1 MIKTNKDRVIK
12 TAVVGKI
19 RQHCCADYTVTPKGE
34 ALVLP
39 GIGGI
44 VYNAKIGD
52 PAFGW
57 AGDHIEPGVSV
68 YNPDKRDSDS
78 MNILAC
84 IGNVAV
90 VMDGDAKG
98 AKGYVTGK
106 HGGAEDV
113 MVYFDDDTLDK
124 LCIGDKIQIRACGQG
139 LRLVDYYEDIKAQC
153 IDPELLEKLGIEENG
168 DGTLTVPVAAKIP
181 PYLLGSGM
189 GAKNAYR
196 GDYDIM
202 TADEGVIK
210 ELGLDKL
217 RFGDVV
223 LLEDADN
230 MYGRGYMK
238 GATSIGV
245 IIHSDCVLAGHGP
258 GVTTV
263 LACQKPLLKGKITP
277 DANIA
282 NYLGVKK

>member
-1 MIKTNKDRVIK
+1 MLTTNKSRVIK

-19 RQHCCADYTVTPKGE
+19 RQHCCSGYTVTPKGE

-84 IGNVAV
+84 IGNEAI
-90 VMDGDAKG
+90 VMDGEAKG
-98 AKGYVTGK
+98 ARGYVTGK

-113 MVYFDDDTLDK
+113 MVYFDEETLDK
-124 LCIGDKIQIRACGQG
+124 LCIDDKILIRACGQG
-139 LRLVDYYEDIKAQC
+139 LRLTEYYDDIKLQC
-153 IDPELLEKLGIEENG
+153 IDPALFEKLGVEENG
-168 DGTLTVPVAAKIP
+168 DGTLTVPVTAKIP

-189 GAKNAYR
+189 GATNAYR
-196 GDYDIM
+196 GDYDLM
-202 TADEGVIK
+202 TADEAVVK
-210 ELGLDKL
+210 EFGLDKL
-217 RFGDVV
+217 CFGDIV

-238 GATSIGV
+238 GAVSIGV
-245 IIHSDCVLAGHGP
+245 IVHSDCVLAGHGP
-258 GVTTV
+258 GIVTV
-263 LACQKPLLKGKITP
+263 MVSQKPILKGKICP

-282 NYLGVKK
+282 NYLGVR

>member
-1 MIKTNKDRVIK
+1 MLTTNKERVIK

-19 RQHCCADYTVTPKGE
+19 RQHCCSGYSVTNQGE
-34 ALVLP
+34 AVVLP

-52 PAFGW
+52 PVFGW

-68 YNPDKRDSDS
+68 YNPNKRDSDS

-84 IGNVAV
+84 IGNEAI

-98 AKGYVTGK
+98 ARGYVTGK

-124 LCIGDKIQIRACGQG
+124 LCIGDKILIRACGQG
-139 LRLVDYYEDIKAQC
+139 LRLKEYYDDIKIQC
-153 IDPELLEKLGIEENG
+153 IDPGLFEKLGIEENG
-168 DGTLTVPVAAKIP
+168 DGTLTVPVAAKVP

-189 GAKNAYR
+189 GASNAYR

-202 TADEGVIK
+202 TADQGVL
-210 ELGLDKL
+210 EECGLTGL
-217 RFGDVV
+217 RFGDIV

-230 MYGRGYMK
+230 LYGRGYRK

-245 IIHSDCVLAGHGP
+245 IIHSDCVLSGHGP

-263 LACQKPLLKGKITP
+263 LVSQEPILKGRITP

-282 NYLGVKK
+282 NYLGVR